1 MNEDWDILLSFFP
14 DKWKEIAVASDAIK
28 GLRKEKDTENYLRT
42 LLLHLACGYS
52 MRETVVRA
60 KLANLADISDV
71 AFLGRLRKAK
81 EWFRSLCVS
90 LFENKGLHSPRR
102 MDSR

>member
-1 MNEDWDILLSFFP
+1 M
-14 DKWKEIAVASDAIK
+14 ASDAIK

-71 AFLGRLRKAK
+71 ALLGRLRKAK
-81 EWFRSLCVS
+81 EWLRGLRVS
-90 LFENKGLHSPRR
+90 LFEEEGIFAKAGNLRICEIRDRFYNVSRR
-102 MDSR
+102 II